1 MVTPVCQALKVNQ
14 ELMALLDDP
23 AEPVPLVL
31 LELMVNLANQE
42 NLFLD
47 LTVNQVKMVSQACEV
62 LKDPLVHLVLMVRTA
77 LTDNQVLKV
86 IWVLLV
92 FQVNKVHE
100 VPEAKMP
107 SVSKAIKV
115 LKVSPVCVENLEL
128 LANLALKVSPVLL
141 AKMLKI
147 SLVFLALTAHPVPMV
162 RKVLLENEVP
172 TVNEVLPVLM
182 ACLVTKVFQVKMLK
196 TANAANEVH
205 KDLRV
210 HEAPTEMTVPEV
222 IQVNKVSE
230 ETTVCPVLLVTLV
243 ILAEVVTS
251 VPSILTLFPS
261 KVTSVLKVNEVLPVT
276 KVLKVNEV
284 LMV

>member
-100 VPEAKMP
+100 VLEAKMP

-128 LANLALKVSPVLL
+128 LANQALKVSPVLL